1 MVDLEQFVE
10 EMEFEISKL
19 SSCLARLKKQL
30 AKTGEESATNKGASE
45 VEPFVLNIEE
55 VAERLGVTR
64 QTIYTWTRKR
74 IIPYYKVGK
83 KICFNKDDIMEYL
96 KNYRAKSINEIE
108 AESREYVA
116 THPKPSPKTRKGSKN
131 KWDW

>member
-1 MVDLEQFVE
+1 M
-10 EMEFEISKL
+10 
-19 SSCLARLKKQL
+19 
-30 AKTGEESATNKGASE
+30 
-45 VEPFVLNIEE
+45 EPFVLNIED